1 MAEAAQAL
9 ERSLALFEEAGEKQG
24 KLAAQS
30 FLALI
35 RPEDP
40 RVTDWLGDALRHA
53 EMAGDRTGQCNATA
67 LLAWH
72 HTFRSHFG
80 GPADI
85 ATADGY
91 AQRLTEMAA
100 DLHFQEF
107 ELHGHCLRA
116 VFARLTGRID
126 ESDAHCAAA
135 RSLEVPED
143 SGVAMLTRGVG
154 FMAATARDPGASA
167 PPTSESPDPVAWM
180 GWLAV
185 AEALILAGRF
195 DEAMELLSDDRTLPA
210 MSALDGMT
218 RGLLRGLFLTLTG
231 RPADARPFLDSAR
244 ASAGSVRARP
254 GEQAATA
261 LLAEI
266 EARVG
271 DGERAAALLEDV
283 GTTTPD
289 SVAGV
294 LALRAR
300 AALGQEGAAAALQTA
315 ATNLAAPGLLMGT
328 T

>member
-1 MAEAAQAL
+1 AL
-9 ERSLALFEEAGEKQG
+9 ERSLVLFDEAGERNG

-53 EMAGDRTGQCNATA
+53 EEVGDRSGQCNARV

-72 HTFRSHFG
+72 HTFRSYFG

-85 ATADGY
+85 A
-91 AQRLTEMAA
+91 AA
-100 DLHFQEF
+100 
-107 ELHGHCLRA
+107 
-116 VFARLTGRID
+116 
-126 ESDAHCAAA
+126 ES
-135 RSLEVPED
+135 S
-143 SGVAMLTRGVG
+143 
-154 FMAATARDPGASA
+154 
-167 PPTSESPDPVAWM
+167 DPVAWM

-185 AEALILAGRF
+185 AEALVLAGRF
-195 DEAMELLSDDRTLPA
+195 DEAMSVLSDDRTLPV

-231 RPADARPFLDSAR
+231 RPADARPFLESAR
-244 ASAGSVRARP
+244 ASADAVRARP

-261 LLAEI
+261 VLAEI

-271 DGERAAALLEDV
+271 GGERAAALLDDV

-294 LALRAR
+294 LAL
-300 AALGQEGAAAALQTA
+300 
-315 ATNLAAPGLLMGT
+315 
-328 T
+328 